1 LIFDSAFP
9 KRRKSMNLTIEQVSK
24 LTKLSVPTL
33 FAYASRKKLGKR
45 LGNKRF
51 FTQADVQLILK
62 DSRKSPTSKKAKT
75 PIKKA
80 TIRKVPS
87 KSKPIAAP
95 KPTAA
100 NSERTTPV
108 VKSQK
113 PSFWT
118 RLFRGRKR
126 PKKVSLMDAKTTKQA

>member
-1 LIFDSAFP
+1 
-9 KRRKSMNLTIEQVSK
+9 MNLTIEQVSK

-33 FAYASRKKLGKR
+33 YAYASRKKLGKR

-62 DSRKSPTSKKAKT
+62 DSRKSPGRKKAKA

-80 TIRKVPS
+80 IRKAPS
-87 KSKPIAAP
+87 KSKPIEAP

-100 NSERTTPV
+100 NSQRTTAV

-118 RLFRGRKR
+118 RLFGSRKR
-126 PKKVSLMDAKTTKQA
+126 PKKGLV

>member
-1 LIFDSAFP
+1 
-9 KRRKSMNLTIEQVSK
+9 MNLTIEQVSK

-33 FAYASRKKLGKR
+33 YAYASRKKLGKR

-62 DSRKSPTSKKAKT
+62 DSRKSTTKRAKS

-80 TIRKVPS
+80 TIRKGPS
-87 KSKPIAAP
+87 KSKPIEAP

-100 NSERTTPV
+100 NSQRTTAV

-118 RLFRGRKR
+118 RLFRSRKR
-126 PKKVSLMDAKTTKQA
+126 PKKVSVMDAKTTK